1 MCVNDCTYYIKEVFM
16 INFKRIFA
24 GVMAA
29 ATAVSLRR
37 ALTAEQAQPLQQVPM
52 TALQAQKQQLMT
64 R

>member
-1 MCVNDCTYYIKEVFM
+1 MCVNDCTHYIKEVFM

-29 ATAVSLRR
+29 ATAVSLAACSKHNRFNR
-37 ALTAEQAQPLQQVPM
+37 F
-52 TALQAQKQQLMT
+52 